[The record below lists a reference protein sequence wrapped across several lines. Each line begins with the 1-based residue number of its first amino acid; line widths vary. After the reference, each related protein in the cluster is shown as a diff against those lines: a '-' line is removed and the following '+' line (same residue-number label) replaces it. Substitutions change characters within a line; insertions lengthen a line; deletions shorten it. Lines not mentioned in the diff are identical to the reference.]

1 MGSALGGL
9 IGTSATSGGGVT
21 GPQTANAKFQGAEQA
36 VGGAQTM
43 SNMPIST
50 GSTFATAVG
59 PGITTATQLAQQSDA
74 DAAAKQQ
81 EISSSV
87 GSGLGALGSLGSV
100 LK

>member
-1 MGSALGGL
+1 MGQALGSL

-21 GPQTANAKFQGAEQA
+21 GPQTANAKFQGAQEA

-43 SNMPIST
+43 SNIPIGT

-59 PGITTATQLAQQSDA
+59 PGITTATELAKQSDA
-74 DAAAKQQ
+74 DAAAQQ
-81 EISSSV
+81 ANISSTV
-87 GSGLGALGSLGSV
+87 GGGLGALGSLGSV